1 MAYLTFNEYSSFST
15 PLVTQEQFSALEQQA
30 EYAIDD
36 ATRDY
41 YQLNS
46 LTDDSNQR
54 RVHDFKRA
62 VAEQIDYYA
71 YVGSNKSYEQ
81 ESEDFKSISI
91 GRLNLTPNSSVT
103 GTAKN
108 GLCRECYQLLGKHGL
123 LWRGVS

>member
-1 MAYLTFNEYSSFST
+1 MAYLTFDEYSSFST
-15 PLVTQEQFSALEQQA
+15 TVTQEQFSALEKQA

-46 LTDDSNQR
+46 LNDDSNQR

-62 VAEQIDYYA
+62 VAEQIDYLA

-91 GRLNLTPNSSVT
+91 GRLNLTPNSNAS
-103 GTAKN
+103 GKAKN

>member
-15 PLVTQEQFSALEQQA
+15 TVTQEQFIALEQQA

-46 LTDDSNQR
+46 LTDDRNQR

-62 VAEQIDYYA
+62 VAEQIDYFA
-71 YVGSNKSYEQ
+71 YVGSAKSYEQ
-81 ESEDFKSISI
+81 ESNDFKSVRI
-91 GRLNLTPNSSVT
+91 GRLELTPNSSVAAT
-103 GTAKN
+103 TKL

-123 LWRGVS
+123 LYRGVS

>member
-15 PLVTQEQFSALEQQA
+15 TVTQEQFSALEQQA

-36 ATRDY
+36 ATHDY

-46 LTDDSNQR
+46 LIDDHNQR

-62 VAEQIDYYA
+62 VAEQVNYYA
-71 YVGSNKSYEQ
+71 FIGSAKSYEQ
-81 ESEDFKSISI
+81 ESDDFKSVRI
-91 GRLNLTPNSSVT
+91 GRLELTPNSSVAAT
-103 GTAKN
+103 TKL

-123 LWRGVS
+123 LYRGVS

>member
-15 PLVTQEQFSALEQQA
+15 TVTQEQFSALEQQA
-30 EYAIDD
+30 EYSIDD
-36 ATRDY
+36 ATHDY

-46 LTDDSNQR
+46 LADDVNER
-54 RVHDFKRA
+54 RVRDFKRA
-62 VAEQIDYYA
+62 VAEQIDYFA
-71 YVGSNKSYEQ
+71 FIGSTKSYEQ
-81 ESEDFKSISI
+81 EGEDFKSISI

>member
-1 MAYLTFNEYSSFST
+1 MAYLTFSEYNDFST
-15 PLVTQEQFSALEQQA
+15 TVDEATFDKLIGDA
-30 EYAIDD
+30 ESTIDM

-41 YQLNS
+41 YQINS
-46 LTDDSNQR
+46 LDSDLNAR
-54 RVHDFKRA
+54 RVRDFKHA
-62 VAEQIDYYA
+62 VAEQIDYLA

-91 GRLNLTPNSSVT
+91 GRLNLTPNSSAV
-103 GTAKN
+103 GTTKN

>member
-1 MAYLTFNEYSSFST
+1 MAYLTFNEYSSFNT
-15 PLVTQEQFSALEQQA
+15 TVTQEQFSALEQQA

-36 ATRDY
+36 ATHDY

-46 LTDDSNQR
+46 LTDDRNQR
-54 RVHDFKRA
+54 RVRDFKRA
-62 VAEQIDYYA
+62 VAEQIDYFA
-71 YVGSNKSYEQ
+71 FIGSTKSYEQ

-91 GRLNLTPNSSVT
+91 GRLNLTPNASVVN
-103 GTAKN
+103 TAKN